1 MLQSLLS
8 PVSISILDYGYKI
21 GLDWLGKFAQAI
33 IEGCGIIGLGI
44 IVFTIVLKCIT
55 LPFDIYQR
63 VNMRKQ
69 NLVMQEMQPEL
80 EKLQKQYANDK
91 TTYNQKMMELYKKNG
106 YSMLGACLPTIIS
119 LVILIVAFQ
128 GFRTYSQFANL
139 SMYERMSQVYTEA
152 ILEYSPDSREFE
164 EGRNY
169 LIFVENAEDENLA
182 EGKIL
187 WSDDNREISGSDIHE
202 SLADNTYRLIPR
214 ETDEESGEYTG
225 NKYIEVI
232 SSKAEKFISYRC
244 WFEEGKIKY
253 TYSVP
258 AVEKFGAYLQE
269 YGSTPFREKSGD
281 SEEEMLTN
289 QQIYDSIRETAVKDG
304 VKEEELDEVA
314 IRRFVVRL
322 GATAAADWY
331 RGGNSSGFLWVKNV
345 WYPDVSYN
353 HPIQSYSKFK
363 SQLNKNI
370 TLQDGTKKS
379 LTQVLTQNDYDNLVS
394 QLDAEQKQ
402 PNGYFILIILSIGF
416 MVLSQFISMRSSK
429 MSNKYQTVDG
439 QGAKTQKMMLII
451 MPIIYAVF
459 AFMYSAAFSIYMTM
473 SSVISLL
480 TTVLANLIIGAIFK
494 KKSEKKAAERVTRKY
509 AWQMTE
515 KEKRA
520 KEKEAQKEAKMKER
534 ANRFK
539 RK

>member
-8 PVSISILDYGYKI
+8 SVGINVLEYGYEI
-21 GLDWLGKFAQAI
+21 GLNWLGKFAQAI

-44 IVFTIVLKCIT
+44 IVFTIVLKAIV

-63 VNMRKQ
+63 VSMRKQ

-106 YSMLGACLPTIIS
+106 YSMLGACLPMIFS

-128 GFRTYSQFANL
+128 GFRTYSQYANL
-139 SMYERMSQVYTEA
+139 AMYERMSQVYTEA
-152 ILEYSPDSREFE
+152 ILKYAPADKDFG

-169 LIFVENAEDENLA
+169 FVLAGEGEEENLA
-182 EGKIL
+182 EGKIV
-187 WSDDNREISGSDIHE
+187 WSDDGRTIDGAAFGVEGV
-202 SLADNTYRLIPR
+202 TYTLLPR
-214 ETDEESGEYTG
+214 SQNESGEYTG
-225 NKYIEVI
+225 NKNIEV
-232 SSKAEKFISYRC
+232 SSSNPDHFISYRY
-244 WFEEGKIKY
+244 WIEEAKI
-253 TYSVP
+253 TFSYSVDSD
-258 AVEKFGAYLQE
+258 KFLSKYQDDE
-269 YGSTPFREKSGD
+269 TYK
-281 SEEEMLTN
+281 
-289 QQIYDSIRETAVKDG
+289 SIRETAAAEG
-304 VKEEELDEVA
+304 VEEAKLDEVA
-314 IRRFVVRL
+314 INRYVVKL
-322 GATAAADWY
+322 GATATAEWY
-331 RGGNSSGFLWVKNV
+331 RDGNDSGFLWVKNV

-353 HPIQSYSKFK
+353 HPIQTYSKFK
-363 SQLNKNI
+363 DQLNHDV
-370 TLQDGTKKS
+370 TLKDGS
-379 LTQVLTQNDYDNLVS
+379 EVELSSVLTETEYNNLVS
-394 QLDAEQKQ
+394 GLTDEQDQ

-429 MSNKYQTVDG
+429 TSNKYQTVDG
-439 QGAKTQKMMLII
+439 QGAKTQKIMLVV
-451 MPIIYAVF
+451 MPLIYAVF

-480 TTVLANLIIGAIFK
+480 TTVFANLIIGAIFK

-515 KEKRA
+515 KEKRE
-520 KEKEAQKEAKMKER
+520 KEKEAKKEAKMKER